1 MLVLSGFASSKPLQ
15 YQNVS
20 LLSRV
25 SIHLWVLLC
34 LFTANAWAQTSLE
47 RLERKELTLNG
58 ALYQQDKPDFPLAAQ
73 VADWRKTLKPVN
85 KVNLLGGSY
94 WFVAALENKT
104 SNWDWVLD
112 PYGTL
117 IYMVD
122 VRIFGSDNSI
132 QNFKT
137 GYQRQLPY
145 TLHYGNNIALKPN
158 VRYSILARFS
168 SPYYASQP
176 GFRVM
181 PQEEYQH
188 HVLVENVLTLGA
200 LGALICLGFYNF
212 FIYLSTRDLSL
223 FYYAL
228 YLGVTCLGWAFTFH
242 IPTALFGW
250 HDLRL
255 HYIWFF
261 LIPITNTLFYLRFL
275 QVSSWSPLLAR
286 LSWGNIA
293 LSVLLLPSSF
303 FAVSYMHS
311 LATLVISIQ
320 LVLALICGIQSWR
333 RGFRA
338 APYFVL
344 AFIALLIP
352 GSLILPANV
361 GLIPDLVDNADLL
374 TVLGTTLEGLLL
386 AFALAERI
394 RALQRD
400 RDESFTRATQ
410 ALALANT
417 DAMTGIGNRHAFES
431 ALKIM
436 YNNPVT
442 RTEPDQLML
451 VMIDLDGL
459 KAVNDQYGH
468 ARGDELLRLFA
479 QHLKSLETD
488 GISSYRLGG
497 DEFTLIAQK
506 RHESSLKTA
515 IGRIEAQLREAGF
528 ADVGASIG
536 IAFGS
541 EHPQPTEVISR
552 ADARMYQ
559 NKAARKSGHPS
570 LVG

>member
-1 MLVLSGFASSKPLQ
+1 
-15 YQNVS
+15 VS
-20 LLSRV
+20 FFSRV
-25 SIHLWVLLC
+25 FISLWWLLC
-34 LFTANAWAQTSLE
+34 FSASALAQTTSLE
-47 RLERKELTLNG
+47 RFERKELPSSG
-58 ALYQQDKPDFPLAAQ
+58 ALYMQDKPDFPQAAQ
-73 VADWRKTLKPVN
+73 MAAWLRTLKPVN
-85 KVNLLGGSY
+85 KVNLLGGAY
-94 WFVAALENKT
+94 WFVQALENKT
-104 SNWDWVLD
+104 SNWDWVFD

-117 IYMVD
+117 INLVD
-122 VRIFGSDNSI
+122 VRIYGNDGSL

-145 TLHYGNNIALKPN
+145 TLHYGNDISFKPS
-158 VRYSILARFS
+158 VKYTIVARFS

-181 PQEEYQH
+181 LQTEYQH
-188 HVLVENVLTLGA
+188 LVLVENVLTLGA
-200 LGALICLGFYNF
+200 LGALLCLGFYNF

-261 LIPITNTLFYLRFL
+261 LIPITNILFYLRFL
-275 QVSSWSPLLAR
+275 QVSSWSPLLYK
-286 LSWGNIA
+286 LSWGNII
-293 LSVLLLPSSF
+293 LSAILLPSSF
-303 FAVSYMHS
+303 LSLSLMHS

-320 LVLALICGIQSWR
+320 LVLALICGVQSWR

-361 GLIPDLVDNADLL
+361 GLIPDVVENADLL

-400 RDESFTRATQ
+400 RDDSFTRATQ

-431 ALKIM
+431 ALKIL
-436 YNNPVT
+436 YSNPVT

-459 KAVNDQYGH
+459 KTINDQYGH
-468 ARGDELLRLFA
+468 ARGDELLRRFA
-479 QHLKSLETD
+479 QDLKSLEGD
-488 GISSYRLGG
+488 GVSSYRLGG

-506 RHESSLKTA
+506 RHENNLRAT
-515 IGRIEAQLREAGF
+515 IIRIEGQLREAGF
-528 ADVGASIG
+528 QDVGASVG
-536 IAFGS
+536 IAYGS
-541 EHPQPTEVISR
+541 EHPQPMEVISR

>member
-1 MLVLSGFASSKPLQ
+1 VLSC
-15 YQNVS
+15 
-20 LLSRV
+20 LL
-25 SIHLWVLLC
+25 
-34 LFTANAWAQTSLE
+34 TANALAQTSLE
-47 RLERKELTLNG
+47 RLERKELPLNG
-58 ALYQQDKPDFPLAAQ
+58 GLYMQDKPDFPQATQ
-73 VADWRKTLKPVN
+73 VKDWLKTLKPV
-85 KVNLLGGSY
+85 KKANLLGGSY
-94 WFVAALENKT
+94 WFVQSIQNKT
-104 SNWDWVLD
+104 NDWEWVFD

-117 IYMVD
+117 INLID
-122 VRIFGSDNSI
+122 VRIYGSDGSLQDI
-132 QNFKT
+132 KT

-145 TLHYGNNIALKPN
+145 TLHYGDDISLKPN
-158 VRYSILARFS
+158 LNYTIVARFS

-181 PQEEYQH
+181 PQVQYQH
-188 HVLVENVLTLGA
+188 LVLVENVLTLGA

-250 HDLRL
+250 HNLSF

-275 QVSSWSPLLAR
+275 QVSSWSSLLAR
-286 LSWGNIA
+286 LSQGNIV
-293 LSVLLLPSSF
+293 LSAILLPSSF
-303 FAVSYMHS
+303 LAVSLMHS

-320 LVLALICGIQSWR
+320 LVLALICGVQSWR

-361 GLIPDLVDNADLL
+361 GLIPDLVENADLL

-394 RALQRD
+394 RGLQRD

-436 YNNPVT
+436 YNNPIT

-459 KAVNDQYGH
+459 KNINDHYGH

-479 QHLKSLETD
+479 QHLKNLDTE

-506 RHESSLKTA
+506 RHETDLKTA
-515 IGRIEAQLREAGF
+515 IGRIEARLREAGF
-528 ADVGASIG
+528 QDVGASIG
-536 IAFGS
+536 IAYGS